1 MTKDVNF
8 ITIFGVVIN
17 RNVYFSILARCMNFY
32 VCRWFHGKIKR
43 EDSEVLLKPRED
55 GLFLVRE
62 SVNYPGDF
70 TLSVCHKQK
79 VEHYRII
86 YKQNQMTI
94 DDESFFENLAQLVEV
109 DMGYF
114 LLFIFI

>member
-1 MTKDVNF
+1 MC
-8 ITIFGVVIN
+8 
-17 RNVYFSILARCMNFY
+17 ILARCMNFY

-43 EDSEVLLKPRED
+43 EDAEVLLKPRED

-94 DDESFFENLAQLVEV
+94 DEESFFENLAQLVEV

-114 LLFIFI
+114 SAVYFHIYMYIYYKPGFVLLGYIQ

>member
-1 MTKDVNF
+1 MST
-8 ITIFGVVIN
+8 
-17 RNVYFSILARCMNFY
+17 LHEFY

-43 EDSEVLLKPRED
+43 EDSEELLRPRED

-86 YKQNQMTI
+86 YKHNKMTI
-94 DDESFFENLAQLVEV
+94 DEESYFENLAQLVEV
-109 DMGYF
+109 DIGCF
-114 LLFIFI
+114 ILFKYWLILDSV